1 MLLQPEFCFYLYFL
15 YYYYT
20 LSIGDSNVDLIRDT
34 YERAIANGPMVN
46 EKSFWRRYIYLWIN
60 YALFEELEAEDY
72 NRTRQVYQECLK
84 MIPHQSFTFAK
95 IWLLFANFEVR
106 QKNLMGARKILGNS
120 IGRCP
125 KVCII
130 YLSLLS

>member
-1 MLLQPEFCFYLYFL
+1 MLLQPGFCFYLYFL